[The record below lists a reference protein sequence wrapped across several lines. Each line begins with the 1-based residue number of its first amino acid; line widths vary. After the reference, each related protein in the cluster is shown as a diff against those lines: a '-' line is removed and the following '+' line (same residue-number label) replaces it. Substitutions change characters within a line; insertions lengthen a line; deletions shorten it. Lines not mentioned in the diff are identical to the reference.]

1 MKTKIIIETEID
13 NIKNQIATKK
23 LSKETRE
30 NLEKRIE
37 LLKLK
42 LSKRGRK

>member
-1 MKTKIIIETEID
+1 MNKIHIKTEID
-13 NIKNQIATKK
+13 NINNHIATKK
-23 LSKETRE
+23 LSKETIE